1 MSLSVAPAAAPA
13 AQPFTR
19 RSLDERLL
27 QVSIRHRALHSSLL
41 LREPELIP
49 LDLTAVIASFSD
61 GTATASPGHRPALAT
76 GGRFASSFAR
86 IELLT
91 L

>member
-41 LREPELIP
+41 LRESELIP
-49 LDLTAVIASFSD
+49 LDLTATFSD
-61 GTATASPGHRPALAT
+61 GTAIASPGHRPALAT
-76 GGRFASSFAR
+76 GGRLASSFAR
-86 IELLT
+86 TELLT